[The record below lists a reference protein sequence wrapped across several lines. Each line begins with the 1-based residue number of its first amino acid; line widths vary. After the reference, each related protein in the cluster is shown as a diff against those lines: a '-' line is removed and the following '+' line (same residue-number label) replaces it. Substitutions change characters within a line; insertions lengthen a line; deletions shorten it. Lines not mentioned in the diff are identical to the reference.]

1 MSQWFIK
8 NFRKN
13 SIVKC
18 LLLLPDRRIK
28 TFYAIPK
35 NKVIQYG
42 GMAFIVN
49 EKDFFMSKNT
59 PTYIYDINNVEP
71 KEKDNKIEPSEMYD
85 KKTLNNVMSPV
96 DFDTAISARVAKEI
110 FEVTSNK
117 MDKNTINIM
126 LTIGAIGIIAVVGYM
141 LSKKM
146 DTILE
151 AIENIKNLLELIGGI
166 S

>member
-1 MSQWFIK
+1 
-8 NFRKN
+8 
-13 SIVKC
+13 
-18 LLLLPDRRIK
+18 
-28 TFYAIPK
+28 
-35 NKVIQYG
+35 
-42 GMAFIVN
+42 
-49 EKDFFMSKNT
+49 
-59 PTYIYDINNVEP
+59 
-71 KEKDNKIEPSEMYD
+71 MYD